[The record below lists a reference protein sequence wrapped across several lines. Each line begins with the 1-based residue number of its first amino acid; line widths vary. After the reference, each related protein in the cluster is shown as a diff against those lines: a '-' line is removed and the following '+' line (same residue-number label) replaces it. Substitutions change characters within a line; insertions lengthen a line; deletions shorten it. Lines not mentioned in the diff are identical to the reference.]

1 MSTQRPLTELV
12 IAARD
17 GDSAAWESLVE
28 CYAGLVWWVCRRHRL
43 SDSDAADVSQTVWLR
58 LVEHLPSLRE
68 PKALP
73 GWLDTTARHECLRLL
88 RTRQRQCR
96 SPLEAELVDLT
107 AGPDEH
113 ALGQRTSRGAEA
125 GLPVAAGAL
134 SATAA
139 AADGRADLIR
149 PGLLDIADAA
159 GQRGANPCPMP
170 GQAPAQPC
178 ARGFPGRDTG
188 GGVEGSVSAAGPTV
202 RGAHRGPAAV
212 A

>member
-73 GWLDTTARHECLRLL
+73 GWLDATARHECLRLL
-88 RTRQRQCR
+88 RTRQRQCWG
-96 SPLEAELVDLT
+96 SLEAELVDLT

-113 ALGQRTSRGAEA
+113 ALDEELHAALRQAFQSLPARCQRLLLLLMAEPISYDQVCSTLQMPLGSVGPTRA
-125 GLPVAAGAL
+125 RCLDKLRRSPALAAFL
-134 SATAA
+134 AA
-139 AADGRADLIR
+139 AQGVGSTGPSAQRAR
-149 PGLLDIADAA
+149 P
-159 GQRGANPCPMP
+159 
-170 GQAPAQPC
+170 
-178 ARGFPGRDTG
+178 
-188 GGVEGSVSAAGPTV
+188 
-202 RGAHRGPAAV
+202 
-212 A
+212 